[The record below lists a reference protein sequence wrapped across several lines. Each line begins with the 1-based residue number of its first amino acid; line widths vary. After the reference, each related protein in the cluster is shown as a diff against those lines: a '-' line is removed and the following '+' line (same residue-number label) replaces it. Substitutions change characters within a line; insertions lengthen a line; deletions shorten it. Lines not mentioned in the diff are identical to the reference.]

1 MLFTANAQDNKVII
15 VAGVGKSLI
24 SKGLK
29 AGDWVKKAAMACGG
43 GGGGRPDTA
52 QAGGKEPEKIPDAME
67 AAREYVK
74 EAIQ

>member
-1 MLFTANAQDNKVII
+1 
-15 VAGVGKSLI
+15 
-24 SKGLK
+24 
-29 AGDWVKKAAMACGG
+29 MACGG

-52 QAGGKEPEKIPDAME
+52 QAGGKEPEKIPDAMD